1 MSVWGWCVECSL
13 EKTCMVDCQH
23 QTCLSVWFWFWFGRV
38 LVMLLSRPLRSLAV
52 CGLVLLPGVSL
63 QPCVGLGEA
72 PCSLLSPPFSSPLL
86 LSLFPCSSSF
96 FFSLNLILSL
106 SLSFSPPNSPFTLWW
121 KAGFFFFSLN
131 GTQFIFST
139 LLCPGCPTLPR
150 NLSAATGNSVHTHM
164 CVLSIL
170 CWCQIRNVCQSKAL
184 PSSLKVD
191 LRWQESPVATWA
203 PHSDLHSSL

>member
-1 MSVWGWCVECSL
+1 MS
-13 EKTCMVDCQH
+13 
-23 QTCLSVWFWFWFGRV
+23 
-38 LVMLLSRPLRSLAV
+38 LSRPLRSLAV
-52 CGLVLLPGVSL
+52 CSLVLLLGVSL

-72 PCSLLSPPFSSPLL
+72 PTFGSGCSLLSPPFSSSLP

-121 KAGFFFFSLN
+121 KAGFFFFPLMALSLSSAPY
-131 GTQFIFST
+131 FV
-139 LLCPGCPTLPR
+139 LAAPTLPR
-150 NLSAATGNSVHTHM
+150 NLSAATGNSVHMHI

-184 PSSLKVD
+184 PSSLKVH

-203 PHSDLHSSL
+203 PHSDLNSSL